1 MSNETPTKCAHPACE
16 CLISGESKHCSQY
29 CKEAADLNEI
39 ACQCGHPECATETV
53 YGSHLRRHYFVK
65 EKRV

>member
-16 CLISGESKHCSQY
+16 CLIGGEGKHCSQY

-53 YGSHLRRHYFVK
+53 
-65 EKRV
+65 